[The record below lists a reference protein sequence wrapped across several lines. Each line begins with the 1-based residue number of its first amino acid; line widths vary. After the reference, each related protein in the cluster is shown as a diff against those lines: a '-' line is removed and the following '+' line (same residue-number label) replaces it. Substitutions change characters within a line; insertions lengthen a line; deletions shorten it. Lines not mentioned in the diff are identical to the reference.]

1 MIGLMFMLMFL
12 LLMIIASLVIRRDLS
27 SSLKPGSWQCEHR
40 PVGSKKQEDAL
51 SIDTE
56 TLET

>member
-1 MIGLMFMLMFL
+1 MGLMFL
-12 LLMIIASLVIRRDLS
+12 LLMIIVLLVIRTEDLS

-51 SIDTE
+51 FINE

>member
-1 MIGLMFMLMFL
+1 MKSLMFL
-12 LLMIIASLVIRRDLS
+12 LLMIIALLVIRRDLS

-51 SIDTE
+51 AINK